1 MLFLILKNTLGSFVL
16 IYLIHYLFSYFQ
28 NTLTV
33 PKVRDLV
40 IKQRLPYEEVITEKK
55 DLDNKPNMK
64 SELSTFLNDLK
75 NK

>member
-1 MLFLILKNTLGSFVL
+1 MLFLTLKYSLGSFIL
-16 IYLIHYLFSYFQ
+16 IFLIHYLFSYFQ

-40 IKQRLPYEEVITEKK
+40 IKQKQTYEKLITEKK
-55 DLDNKPNMK
+55 DFNNKTNMK